1 MLGSDVVGAVHLP
14 HQEAGQAPAEDPGQQ
29 HHLRAVPQPPQA
41 NGGDK
46 TTKTEQIKK
55 Y

>member
-1 MLGSDVVGAVHLP
+1 MLGSDVVVAVHLP

-29 HHLRAVPQPPQA
+29 HHLRAVTQPPQA
-41 NGGDK
+41 HGGDK